1 METLDRKTPPGLS
14 ANELEFHWDFENQ
27 SLMAI
32 VGGQQMQF
40 SELPQSV
47 LSRLTYYM
55 EDDKPAM
62 DIFEKLGPKQ
72 TMDRLFIYVKCK
84 FGGFSW
90 EPDFKDGTTKPEC
103 WNCKCNGQCI
113 LKPIIKQVLEVRHG
127 WLSEREIDV
136 IRTICSKPY
145 PITEAAASQLNITIS
160 TLNKHKK
167 SVFSKTGIQS
177 IQELAVWATKM
188 DLL

>member
-1 METLDRKTPPGLS
+1 MEVLDRKIPPGLS
-14 ANELEFHWDFENQ
+14 ANELEIYWDFETK
-27 SLMAI
+27 SLIALI
-32 VGGQQMQF
+32 GGQKMGF
-40 SELPQSV
+40 HELPQSV
-47 LSRLTYYM
+47 LSRLIFYM
-55 EDDKPAM
+55 ENDAPAM
-62 DIFEKLGPKQ
+62 EIFEKEGPKQ

-90 EPDFKDGTTKPEC
+90 EPDFKDGITKKEC
-103 WNCKCNGQCI
+103 WDCKCNGHCI
-113 LKPIIKQVLEVRHG
+113 LKPITKQVLKVRYG

-136 IRTICSKPY
+136 TRIICSKPY
-145 PITEAAASQLNITIS
+145 PINEAAAFHLNITVS

-167 SVFSKTGIQS
+167 SVFIKTGIQS